1 MEHVSRLE
9 ETNHPTD
16 NGGWSPRFL
25 IEWVCWRPE
34 GLLALSSRLL
44 LSWILFKWLF
54 NIILLTGSRLPKNLS
69 DVSSCTFTSSSIS
82 FQGWRKIVFK
92 KKFEITRCFHKSS
105 IYSAVKVVSLDIYL
119 TMHQFLHIHFSF
131 LLPISPLWWGLK
143 RDFLHETG
151 VTSGMSLMDN
161 EQPIEQR
168 TTLEN
173 GRKLT
178 SVFKIVWYERQKLL
192 LRVGNKKGI
201 RDGIRNM
208 HHSLFWTAKPVEDGL
223 LDW

>member
-44 LSWILFKWLF
+44 LGWILFKWLF
-54 NIILLTGSRLPKNLS
+54 NIILLTGSHLPKNLS
-69 DVSSCTFTSSSIS
+69 DASSCTFTSSSIS
-82 FQGWRKIVFK
+82 FQGWRKIVLFK
-92 KKFEITRCFHKSS
+92 KSS
-105 IYSAVKVVSLDIYL
+105 KQPWVFTKAAFIRRSKLYPLDIYL
-119 TMHQFLHIHFSF
+119 AMHKFLHIHFSF
-131 LLPISPLWWGLK
+131 LLLISPLWWGLK
-143 RDFLHETG
+143 RDFSHKTG

-178 SVFKIVWYERQKLL
+178 SVFKIVWYGTQKLL
-192 LRVGNKKGI
+192 LRWKPKKRSAMGSEIWTI
-201 RDGIRNM
+201 RFFGPW
-208 HHSLFWTAKPVEDGL
+208 SLWKTDC
-223 LDW
+223 